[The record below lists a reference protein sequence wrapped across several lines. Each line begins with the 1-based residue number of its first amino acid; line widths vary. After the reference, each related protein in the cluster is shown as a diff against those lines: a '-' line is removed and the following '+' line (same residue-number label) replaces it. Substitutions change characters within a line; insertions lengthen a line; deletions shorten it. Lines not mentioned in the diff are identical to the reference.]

1 MVHEKG
7 HLICEEGQRYE
18 VTGVLKSRKW
28 QTIEMKGH
36 ICKRKGWKYE
46 KKQILHERGHLHR
59 KKAKTMN
66 LEVH

>member
-1 MVHEKG
+1 M
-7 HLICEEGQRYE
+7 